1 MNEVPGL
8 VSSGEYHRIIVLGRQ
23 GGGEIHVLDCSSN
36 SANKG
41 VAML

>member
-1 MNEVPGL
+1 VNITELLSWVGK
-8 VSSGEYHRIIVLGRQ
+8 